1 VEMADPSDDTEHGY
15 VSIEDPCFVSG
26 SLGNL
31 Q

>member
-1 VEMADPSDDTEHGY
+1 MADPSDDTEHGY
-15 VSIEDPCFVSG
+15 VSIEDPCFVGG